1 MDLAGKRL
9 AVVGPHTSFLLDE
22 IGFKSDFMSN
32 NAAELCQVILDE
44 CEGLRWLYLKGN
56 ISLDIISSIFSNSG
70 HSVDELVV
78 YETEKNVRCGARI
91 ADYVS
96 NNVDKVGDEC
106 GARIAKY
113 VSNDVDKAGDE
124 CGARI
129 ADYVSNNVDKAG
141 DEIISSAEQWVV
153 FFSPSGVMYSKD
165 AILEHFSST
174 VRLVAFGPSTA
185 KEVGKWFEGYEIKVC
200 RSPTPQGLLE
210 CVMSGPDS

>member
-1 MDLAGKRL
+1 MDLAGKTL

-56 ISLDIISSIFSNSG
+56 ISLDIISSSFSNSG
-70 HSVDELVV
+70 NSVDELIV
-78 YETEKNVRCGARI
+78 YETEKNVRCSARI
-91 ADYVS
+91 AEYVT
-96 NNVDKVGDEC
+96 NN
-106 GARIAKY
+106 
-113 VSNDVDKAGDE
+113 VDKAGDE

-129 ADYVSNNVDKAG
+129 ADYVSNTVDKAG
-141 DEIISSAEQWVV
+141 DEIIPSADQWVV

-165 AILEHFSST
+165 AILEHFPST